1 MPIGIIAF
9 FSRYYEK
16 RHRIF
21 AVDGIIMFKSMTAF
35 GRDRQSICGK
45 DITVEI
51 KSVNN
56 RYFDCSVRLP
66 HALSSLEQRVKPY
79 LQERG
84 ISRGKVDVGIYVEF
98 AEATDSEIGINTEYA
113 AKYIAA
119 LKQLKEAFGL
129 GGEITVMEV
138 ARDRE
143 VFTLKKPD
151 DDFEK
156 DWAELSLVIDAA
168 AARFIESREAEGKR
182 IEEDLC
188 AKIEHIRETVEK
200 IEELS
205 GEDIGGYK
213 ARLEEKR
220 KAVLAD
226 NNITVD
232 ENRILTECA
241 IYADRAAIDE
251 EIVRLKSHFCAF
263 YDYTKKSEPVGRSL
277 DFLIQE
283 MNREINTIGSKCG
296 NSEIAHL
303 VVECKTEMEKIRE
316 QIQNIE

>member
-1 MPIGIIAF
+1 
-9 FSRYYEK
+9 
-16 RHRIF
+16 
-21 AVDGIIMFKSMTAF
+21 MTSF
-35 GRDRQSICGK
+35 GRSRASVGGK

-66 HALSSLEQRVKPY
+66 HALSPLEQKIKPY

-84 ISRGKVDVGIYVEF
+84 VARGKVDIGIFVDF
-98 AEATDSEIGINTEYA
+98 TEATDTEIAVNLEYA
-113 AKYIAA
+113 EKYINA
-119 LKQLKEAFGL
+119 LKSLKEQFSL
-129 GGEITVMEV
+129 GGEINVMDV
-138 ARDRE
+138 ARDKE
-143 VFTLKKPD
+143 VFSVKKPD
-151 DDFEK
+151 DNIER
-156 DWAELSLVIDAA
+156 DWEDLKLVLDSAA
-168 AARFIESREAEGKR
+168 AKFLEARESEGAR
-182 IEEDLC
+182 IEADLC
-188 AKIEHIRETVEK
+188 SKIENIRSIVSK

-205 GEDIGGYK
+205 SEDIGGYR
-213 ARLEEKR
+213 ARLEEKI

-241 IYADRAAIDE
+241 IYADKAAIDE
-251 EIVRLKSHFCAF
+251 ETVRLRSHFEAF
-263 YDYTKKSEPVGRSL
+263 YGYVAKNEPVGRSL

-296 NSEIAHL
+296 NSSIAHL
-303 VVECKTEMEKIRE
+303 VVEVKTELEKVRE

>member
-1 MPIGIIAF
+1 
-9 FSRYYEK
+9 
-16 RHRIF
+16 
-21 AVDGIIMFKSMTAF
+21 MFKSMTAF
-35 GRDRQSICGK
+35 GRSRQTVGGK

-56 RYFDCSVRLP
+56 RYFDCSVKLP
-66 HALSSLEQRVKPY
+66 HAFSPLEQRIKPY
-79 LQERG
+79 LQEMG
-84 ISRGKVDVGIYVEF
+84 ISRGKVDVGIFVEF
-98 AEATDSEIGINTEYA
+98 AEATDSEITVNTEYA

-119 LKQLKEAFGL
+119 LKSLKKTFGL
-129 GGEITVMEV
+129 GGKINVMEV

-143 VFTLKKPD
+143 VFAVKKP
-151 DDFEK
+151 EGNIEE
-156 DWAELSLVIDAA
+156 DWNDLRTVLKAA
-168 AARFIESREAEGKR
+168 AAKFLESRSGEGAR
-182 IEEDLC
+182 IETDLTS
-188 AKIEHIRETVEK
+188 KIEHIRETVEK

-205 GEDIGGYK
+205 GDDIGGYR
-213 ARLEEKR
+213 ARLEEKI
-220 KAVLAD
+220 KMVLAD

-232 ENRILTECA
+232 EARILTECA

-263 YDYTKKSEPVGRSL
+263 YDYVNKDEPVGRSL
-277 DFLIQE
+277 DFLVQE

-296 NSEIAHL
+296 NSKIAHL

>member
-1 MPIGIIAF
+1 MG
-9 FSRYYEK
+9 E
-16 RHRIF
+16 
-21 AVDGIIMFKSMTAF
+21 IMFKSMTAF
-35 GRDRQSICGK
+35 GRERQSLGGK

-56 RYFDCSVRLP
+56 RYFDCSVKLP
-66 HALSSLEQRVKPY
+66 HAFSPLEQRIKPY
-79 LQERG
+79 LQEKG
-84 ISRGKVDVGIYVEF
+84 ISRGKVDVGIFVDF
-98 AEATDSEIGINTEYA
+98 TEASNTEITINKEYA
-113 AKYIAA
+113 ENYIAA
-119 LKQLKEAFGL
+119 LKSLKEQFGL
-129 GGEITVMEV
+129 GGEITVMDV

-143 VFTLKKPD
+143 VFAMKKPD
-151 DDFEK
+151 DDIEGDWK
-156 DWAELSLVIDAA
+156 DLCTVLDVAIE
-168 AARFIESREAEGKR
+168 RFLESRAGEGKR
-182 IEEDLC
+182 IETDLC
-188 AKIEHIRETVEK
+188 AKIEGIRERVET
-200 IEELS
+200 IESYSE
-205 GEDIGGYK
+205 EDIGGYR
-213 ARLEEKR
+213 ARLEEKI

-263 YDYTKKSEPVGRSL
+263 YGYVEKNEPVGRSL

-296 NSEIAHL
+296 NSKIAHL